1 MSYDLFFKPRI
12 GTFKQER
19 FFEYFRLREHYVQS
33 SLQFWYKNEDT
44 GVYFSFEFQE
54 PDQAGLPVA
63 LNINYFRPSYF
74 ILEAEPEVT
83 DFVRHFDLLVS
94 DPQMHGMG
102 EGDYQTDLLISGWN
116 HGNEFAY
123 STLTDAVSQRDNIS
137 SFASA
142 KLFRIWTWNRSRKKL
157 QRQVGDSKFVPRII
171 FIRIDQQIFSAAVWP
186 DGIPALIPP
195 VDYLIVPRKKWL
207 PNDSSGELRTV
218 FCSPGQMCIPCS
230 SATVHERT
238 ATQSL
243 WITTDHQRKLP
254 PLSRRYSTMAVNST
268 EYPQIRS
275 WIANWLRNMFASW
288 IRYAEVSP

>member
-54 PDQAGLPVA
+54 PDQADLPVA
-63 LNINYFRPSYF
+63 LNINFFRPSYF

-102 EGDYQTDLLISGWN
+102 EGEYQTDLLISGWN

-123 STLTDAVSQRDNIS
+123 SKLTNEVSQRDNIS
-137 SFASA
+137 SFASD

-195 VDYLIVPRKKWL
+195 VDYLIVPRKEMAPKQLFRRIEDRVLLTWADAHPL
-207 PNDSSGELRTV
+207 LESHGSRTYGDAIGLDYDRPPKEVAAFVEALLNDGRQFNGVSADQVLDRELV
-218 FCSPGQMCIPCS
+218 
-230 SATVHERT
+230 
-238 ATQSL
+238 
-243 WITTDHQRKLP
+243 DK
-254 PLSRRYSTMAVNST
+254 Y
-268 EYPQIRS
+268 IR
-275 WIANWLRNMFASW
+275 
-288 IRYAEVSP
+288 